1 VNLVFA
7 SDGEIE
13 PQRKFWQAKGLE
25 DFPYVL
31 SQELGMTYQIGR
43 LPYGVLLDSKGI
55 MVAQGLC
62 NNREHVES
70 LFEAQRL
77 GVNSIQDFLDRDA
90 KNNPLKNEEHV

>member
-1 VNLVFA
+1 
-7 SDGEIE
+7 
-13 PQRKFWQAKGLE
+13 
-25 DFPYVL
+25 
-31 SQELGMTYQIGR
+31 
-43 LPYGVLLDSKGI
+43 

-77 GVNSIQDFLDRDA
+77 GVNSIQDFLERDA